1 MVNYLNLN
9 DSLFF
14 MHDNQQGVQ
23 KYRKILKLLTIV
35 SLVIRKLA
43 NRVGTKPGAIQ
54 LTRVFGPISAARA
67 YKSVN
72 IKRSVIPKGN
82 KLALPESVYVH
93 FSVSLSLK
101 IYTICTFYYLSS
113 LCAPEDD

>member
-14 MHDNQQGVQ
+14 MHDHQQGVQ

-35 SLVIRKLA
+35 SLVVRKLA

-93 FSVSLSLK
+93 FSVSLSQN
-101 IYTICTFYYLSS
+101 IYNMYFLLLIQLVCS
-113 LCAPEDD
+113 